1 MRYVRSFPVQRSLDL
16 VTIRR
21 AGPEDACT
29 IAALFQ
35 SVYRHSSHPFQ
46 STASVAHFLLD
57 ERNFQIVAEE
67 DNQVAATMAMI
78 YNPWN
83 DSYELGRAITLP
95 DYRRNGLAE
104 LLMQQVVDW
113 TANAGLGELIFGYP
127 RVRRIA
133 DLCAALDPTIVV
145 AGHDAGRN
153 VANGSRETHLIVCGV
168 QRHARFT
175 HVAPGIAALLDWRFL
190 IEQLYAPLR
199 LIGSPGEYPSECFVG
214 AISQKQMSLGPW
226 ILDYAPA
233 NRSGALEVIGLQDDG
248 ATPGQ
253 IAQELNQI
261 LSAMPEVQHV
271 TATILADKV
280 EIIRALAG
288 FGFEISAYLPAWY
301 RSGPCRYDCVQ
312 LARRQYDDEAAT
324 QDFPDLLRTLRAEFQ
339 SSPILRLPE
348 KKLLF
353 ANCA

>member
-1 MRYVRSFPVQRSLDL
+1 MEYVRRLPVQRTLDL

-21 AGPEDACT
+21 AGPEDGCT

-35 SVYRHSSHPFQ
+35 SVYRNSSHPFQ
-46 STASVAHFLLD
+46 STACVAQFLLD

-67 DNQVAATMAMI
+67 DHQVVASMAMV

-83 DSYELGRAITLP
+83 DSYELGRALTLP
-95 DYRRNGLAE
+95 EYRRNGLAG
-104 LLMQQVVDW
+104 LLMQQVVGWAAD
-113 TANAGLGELIFGYP
+113 AGFGELIFGYP

-133 DLCAALDPTIVV
+133 DLCADLDPKIVV

-153 VANGSRETHLIVCGV
+153 VANGGRETHLIVCGV

-190 IEQLYAPLR
+190 IEQLYAPLG

-214 AISQKQMSLGPW
+214 AISQKQMSLGAW

-233 NRSGALEVIGLQDDG
+233 NPSGALEVIGLQDDG
-248 ATPGQ
+248 ATPCQ

-261 LSAMPEVQHV
+261 LCTMPEVQHV

-280 EIIRALAG
+280 EIIRALAW

-301 RSGPCRYDCVQ
+301 RSGSFRYDCVQ

-324 QDFPDLLRTLRAEFQ
+324 QDFPDLLRTLQAEFR

-348 KKLLF
+348 KAPVL